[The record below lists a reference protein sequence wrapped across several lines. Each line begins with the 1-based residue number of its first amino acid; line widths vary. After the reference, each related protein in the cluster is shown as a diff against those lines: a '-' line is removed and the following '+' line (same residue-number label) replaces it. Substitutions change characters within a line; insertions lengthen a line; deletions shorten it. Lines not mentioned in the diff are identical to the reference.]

1 MQNSDFIPETEAC
14 DATGVS
20 ARTLQRFAEAGY
32 LQLEKDLDGL
42 CRFSKQELDAL
53 FGLKNEEEQA
63 AHPEE
68 PALEAPEENYQ
79 PPSALIERLEVVSTD
94 TQPPAAAV
102 NNPLQNFSAE
112 IETLRNLTK
121 IQEKLLDARDDEL
134 SDLKQQRDWLKQR
147 IEKLEQKAERDQLLL
162 LSEAQTVKSL
172 VALQASKKSP
182 FRAALEYFGFVQET
196 QSLNTQKEISRGE
209 ASVTEK

>member
-14 DATGVS
+14 NATGVS
-20 ARTLQRFAEAGY
+20 SRTLQRFAEAGY

-53 FGLKNEEEQA
+53 FGLKNAEEIP
-63 AHPEE
+63 PEE
-68 PALEAPEENYQ
+68 PVLESPEEESYK
-79 PPSALIERLEVVSTD
+79 PPGKLIERLEVVSA
-94 TQPPAAAV
+94 QEPQQFSAPSAAA
-102 NNPLQNFSAE
+102 PAQNYNAE

-172 VALQASKKSP
+172 VALQAAKKSP
-182 FRAALEYFGFVQET
+182 IRAALEYFGFVQEK
-196 QSLNTQKEISRGE
+196 QNLNAQREISRGAE
-209 ASVTEK
+209 SD